1 MREHL
6 IAAQRNT
13 SMSLGH
19 LDLITAL
26 ARERQ
31 DALVRESAQRR
42 LVREARFAQTPTE
55 APGWAARVRRT
66 LAFRRRPVH
75 GQSGT
80 ADSSVGSGGPN
91 GSNTAPS
98 KVAQHVRAASDAI
111 ERRVTG
117 SGTP

>member
-1 MREHL
+1 MSDVGTGVSYSWREGTPAFNQPMRQHL

-19 LDLITAL
+19 SDLIAAL

-31 DALVRESAQRR
+31 DALLRESEQQR
-42 LVREARFAQTPTE
+42 LVREVRFAQTRPD

-75 GQSGT
+75 GQ
-80 ADSSVGSGGPN
+80 VG
-91 GSNTAPS
+91 
-98 KVAQHVRAASDAI
+98 DC
-111 ERRVTG
+111 
-117 SGTP
+117 